1 MNIVTFATINLI
13 PSVFYGWITISLLQN
28 HIHPPAGVLGLVISA
43 AITLAPLGTIITRH
57 PIWLV
62 PNALLTI
69 LGGVIYYRG
78 MTRN

>member
-1 MNIVTFATINLI
+1 MNIATFAKINLI
-13 PSVFYGWITISLLQN
+13 PSVFYGWVSHYLLQY
-28 HIHPPAGVLGLVISA
+28 HIWPSAGIPGMATSA

-69 LGGVIYYRG
+69 LGGAIYYRH
-78 MTRN
+78 TRQ